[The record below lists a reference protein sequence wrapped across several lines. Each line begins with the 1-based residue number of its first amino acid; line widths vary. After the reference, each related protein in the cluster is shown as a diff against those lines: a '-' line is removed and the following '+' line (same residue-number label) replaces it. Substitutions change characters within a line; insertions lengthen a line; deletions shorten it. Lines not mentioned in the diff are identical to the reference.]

1 MPPFRSKSK
10 SRSQRDKSRGHG
22 KRPHK
27 KRSRGLKQYDAE
39 GNVVRARVTYGGL
52 SDDPNDWSPKHR
64 TRQKKINYTEM
75 PNTESEDVSCYYT
88 FFFQKGA
95 EVDRRDGGTT
105 WLRINWGG
113 GSMP

>member
-75 PNTESEDVSCYYT
+75 PNTESEDVSSYYT
-88 FFFQKGA
+88 IFFFQNSRGRPK
-95 EVDRRDGGTT
+95 RWRDDLDKYKLG
-105 WLRINWGG
+105 WREHV
-113 GSMP
+113 